1 MKLGII
7 MSLYGCHIM
16 PQSEVSE
23 VTAHA
28 NRCQEE
34 KNRVWREKEENEV
47 AWRKEKEELQQSH
60 ASALKQKETDFV
72 KEKKELESR
81 HAKEMASTE
90 EGIQQIRAALAQMES
105 TQV

>member
-1 MKLGII
+1 

-16 PQSEVSE
+16 SQNEVLE
-23 VTAHA
+23 VTAYA

-90 EGIQQIRAALAQMES
+90 EGIQQIRAALAEMES
-105 TQV
+105 TSTQV